1 MTKEEAERVDHSAR
15 KVLQESQVQIDDDGR
30 MIGVSRQALAETLG
44 AYDTMVSLIS
54 RQERELALC
63 QGLLREEKEQYVAS
77 HESHMNTA
85 HDLACCIEVGNKDRA
100 EIARL
105 KDMLEKRG
113 GSGKSGH

>member
-63 QGLLREEKEQYVAS
+63 QGFLREE
-77 HESHMNTA
+77 
-85 HDLACCIEVGNKDRA
+85 IEVGNKDRA
-100 EIARL
+100 EIACL

-113 GSGKSGH
+113 GSGESGH

>member
-63 QGLLREEKEQYVAS
+63 QGLLREE
-77 HESHMNTA
+77 
-85 HDLACCIEVGNKDRA
+85 IEVGNKDRA

-105 KDMLEKRG
+105 KDTLEKRG